1 MKEMCMEMLDEM
13 LDEQG
18 DVMVA
23 GISFAP
29 SYILK
34 QLDPIAYKQ
43 ALDEVVESRIDD
55 LRDEVDSLDPEL
67 DAEEIALLVA
77 DIEALEN
84 I

>member
-1 MKEMCMEMLDEM
+1 MKEMCMEMLDDM

-18 DVMVA
+18 DVKIA
-23 GISFAP
+23 GITFSP

-43 ALDEVVESRIDD
+43 ALDEVIESRIDD
-55 LRDEVDSLDPEL
+55 LRYEVESLDPEL

>member
-18 DVMVA
+18 EVKIA
-23 GISFAP
+23 GIWFSP

-43 ALDEVVESRIDD
+43 ALDEVIESRIED
-55 LRDEVDSLDPEL
+55 LRYEVESLDPEL